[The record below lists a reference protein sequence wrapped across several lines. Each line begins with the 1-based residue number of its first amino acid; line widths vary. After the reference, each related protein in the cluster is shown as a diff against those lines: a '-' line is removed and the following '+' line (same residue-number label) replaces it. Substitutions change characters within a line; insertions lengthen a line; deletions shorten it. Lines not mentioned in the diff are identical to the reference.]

1 MRGFL
6 LAMMV
11 LGLVSAAVGC
21 LMFLASLLDVR
32 LAVVF
37 VPPLIATE
45 VMIGFGFL
53 LAATAGG
60 MAEMI
65 RLLNAGN
72 TVPAP
77 STSRSD
83 TDYYVN
89 RS

>member
-65 RLLNAGN
+65 RLLECREHR
-72 TVPAP
+72 
-77 STSRSD
+77 SRAQHIQIGH
-83 TDYYVN
+83 
-89 RS
+89 RLLCQ